1 MMGPEVIFYSLA
13 ILLVL
18 ILASVQI
25 GIALGVA
32 SVIGVYLAY
41 GDFQI
46 ALSILGSTAY
56 DAIRSHALA
65 VIPLFML
72 MGEIIS
78 RSGAAAD
85 LYRLC
90 DRALGRL
97 PGRLAAATVLGNAAF
112 AAVSGVAIASAAT
125 FSRIAY
131 PEMRRSGYAKSYALG
146 VIAGSGSLGMLIP
159 PSVLLIVWA
168 ILTEGSVGALFV
180 AGVIPGL
187 LMGLAFVVYCAVKA
201 VASPGVAPA
210 GTQGAAPEEGRAP
223 ATEAVAIERT
233 AAEGVGGDR
242 GGSRHAAGLRRQF
255 ISAVGILGLIVLVLG
270 GIWSGVFTPTEAAG
284 FGVLGSLVLGY
295 ANGMRGRA
303 FMEAIYN
310 AGRFTAPI
318 MFLLIAGSMYA
329 KLLAVSGGINLI
341 QDLVTGAGLTP
352 VGLIFLM
359 TVIWLLL
366 GALIDSISDIL
377 LTVPVFVP
385 LAAAAGIDPIAF
397 AIYGIIVIEAGLLTP
412 PMGLLIFTV
421 KSSVTDPE
429 VTLGDIF
436 RGSVPFWILML
447 GVAALILL
455 RPELATWLPALMF

>member
-1 MMGPEVIFYSLA
+1 M
-13 ILLVL
+13 
-18 ILASVQI
+18 QI

-41 GDFQI
+41 GDLQI

-90 DRALGRL
+90 DRVLGRL

-131 PEMRRSGYAKSYALG
+131 PEMRRSGYARSYALG

-187 LMGLAFVVYCAVKA
+187 LLGLAFVVYCALKA
-201 VASPGVAPA
+201 VVSPGVAPTVKA
-210 GTQGAAPEEGRAP
+210 VVSSEVAP
-223 ATEAVAIERT
+223 AVARTTEP
-233 AAEGVGGDR
+233 
-242 GGSRHAAGLRRQF
+242 GGSGEAGQQGSQDATALRRQF
-255 ISAVGILGLIVLVLG
+255 VSALGIIGLVVLVLG
-270 GIWSGVFTPTEAAG
+270 GIWSGAFTPTEAAG
-284 FGVLGSLVLGY
+284 FGALGSLVLGY
-295 ANGMRGRA
+295 ANGMRGTA
-303 FMEAIYN
+303 FMEAIYS
-310 AGRFTAPI
+310 AGRYTAPI

-352 VGLIFLM
+352 VGLIVLM

-385 LAAAAGIDPIAF
+385 LAAAAGFDPIAF

-421 KSSVTDPE
+421 KSSVTDPD

-436 RGSVPFWILML
+436 RGAVPFWILML

-455 RPELATWLPALMF
+455 SPALATWLPGLMF

>member
-187 LMGLAFVVYCAVKA
+187 LLGLAFVFYCALKA
-201 VASPGVAPA
+201 VVSPGVAPA
-210 GTQGAAPEEGRAP
+210 VAPLTEHAGRR
-223 ATEAVAIERT
+223 EADK
-233 AAEGVGGDR
+233 GDR
-242 GGSRHAAGLRRQF
+242 RDTADPGRQLVSALGIVGL
-255 ISAVGILGLIVLVLG
+255 VVLVLG
-270 GIWSGVFTPTEAAG
+270 GIWTGIFTPTEAAG
-284 FGVLGSLVLGY
+284 FGALGSLVLGY
-295 ANGMRGRA
+295 ANGMRSRA
-303 FMEAIYN
+303 FMDAIYS
-310 AGRFTAPI
+310 AGRYTAPI

-341 QDLVTGAGLTP
+341 RDLVTGAGLTP
-352 VGLIFLM
+352 VGLVVLM

-397 AIYGIIVIEAGLLTP
+397 SIYGIIVIEAGLLTP

-421 KSSVTDPE
+421 KSSVTDPD

-455 RPELATWLPALMF
+455 RPELAMWLPALIF

>member
-90 DRALGRL
+90 DRVLGRL

-187 LMGLAFVVYCAVKA
+187 LLGLAFVAYCALKA
-201 VASPGVAPA
+201 VVSPGVAPA
-210 GTQGAAPEEGRAP
+210 VTRNTEPGGSAEAGRQGSQDAAP
-223 ATEAVAIERT
+223 
-233 AAEGVGGDR
+233 
-242 GGSRHAAGLRRQF
+242 LRRQF
-255 ISAVGILGLIVLVLG
+255 VSALGIVGLMVLVLG

-284 FGVLGSLVLGY
+284 FGALGSLVLGY
-295 ANGMRGRA
+295 ANGMRGGA
-303 FMEAIYN
+303 FMEAIYS
-310 AGRFTAPI
+310 AGRYTAPI

-352 VGLIFLM
+352 VGLIVLM

-385 LAAAAGIDPIAF
+385 LAAAAGFDPIAI

-421 KSSVTDPE
+421 KSSVTDPS

-436 RGSVPFWILML
+436 RGAVPFWILML

-455 RPELATWLPALMF
+455 SPELATWLPGLMF

>member
-187 LMGLAFVVYCAVKA
+187 LLGLAFVFYCALKA
-201 VASPGVAPA
+201 VVSPGVAPA
-210 GTQGAAPEEGRAP
+210 VAPLTEHAGRR
-223 ATEAVAIERT
+223 EADK
-233 AAEGVGGDR
+233 GDR
-242 GGSRHAAGLRRQF
+242 RDTADPGRQLVSALGIVGL
-255 ISAVGILGLIVLVLG
+255 VVLVLG
-270 GIWSGVFTPTEAAG
+270 GIWTGVFTPTEAAG
-284 FGVLGSLVLGY
+284 FGALGSLVLGY
-295 ANGMRGRA
+295 ANGMRSRA
-303 FMEAIYN
+303 FMDAIYS
-310 AGRFTAPI
+310 AGRYTAPI

-352 VGLIFLM
+352 VGLVVLM

-421 KSSVTDPE
+421 KSSVTDPD

>member
-187 LMGLAFVVYCAVKA
+187 LLGLAFVIYCALKA
-201 VASPGVAPA
+201 VVSPEVAPA
-210 GTQGAAPEEGRAP
+210 AAPVTTVTEDAGRRDTDNGELP
-223 ATEAVAIERT
+223 GT
-233 AAEGVGGDR
+233 
-242 GGSRHAAGLRRQF
+242 AGLDRQLV
-255 ISAVGILGLIVLVLG
+255 SALGIVGLVVLVLG
-270 GIWSGVFTPTEAAG
+270 GIWTGVFTPTEAAG
-284 FGVLGSLVLGY
+284 FGALGSLVLGY
-295 ANGMRGRA
+295 ANGMRSRA
-303 FMEAIYN
+303 FMDAIYS
-310 AGRFTAPI
+310 AGRYTAPI

-352 VGLIFLM
+352 VGLIVLM

-385 LAAAAGIDPIAF
+385 LAAAAGFDPIAF
-397 AIYGIIVIEAGLLTP
+397 AVYGIIVIEAGLLTP

-421 KSSVTDPE
+421 KSSVTDPD

-455 RPELATWLPALMF
+455 RPELATWLPALLF

>member
-90 DRALGRL
+90 DRVLGRL

-187 LMGLAFVVYCAVKA
+187 LLGLAFVAYCALKA
-201 VASPGVAPA
+201 VVSPGVAPA
-210 GTQGAAPEEGRAP
+210 VSRNAEQDGNREDGQQGLQDAAA
-223 ATEAVAIERT
+223 
-233 AAEGVGGDR
+233 
-242 GGSRHAAGLRRQF
+242 LRRQF
-255 ISAVGILGLIVLVLG
+255 VSALGIVGLVVLVLG

-284 FGVLGSLVLGY
+284 FGALGSLVLGY

-303 FMEAIYN
+303 FMEAVYS

-352 VGLIFLM
+352 VGLIVLM

-385 LAAAAGIDPIAF
+385 LAAAAGFDPIAF

-421 KSSVTDPE
+421 KSSVTDPS

-436 RGSVPFWILML
+436 RGAVPFWILML
-447 GVAALILL
+447 GVAALIIL
-455 RPELATWLPALMF
+455 RPELATWLPRLMF

>member
-1 MMGPEVIFYSLA
+1 MMGPEVIFLSLA
-13 ILLVL
+13 VLLVL

-90 DRALGRL
+90 DGALGRL

-131 PEMRRSGYAKSYALG
+131 PEMRRSGYSKSYALG

-187 LMGLAFVVYCAVKA
+187 LLGFAFVLYCAIKA

-210 GTQGAAPEEGRAP
+210 VAPRAVPDETVKVDDAEDLSESDPDVAGPGRQLVSALG
-223 ATEAVAIERT
+223 I
-233 AAEGVGGDR
+233 VG
-242 GGSRHAAGLRRQF
+242 LV
-255 ISAVGILGLIVLVLG
+255 ILVLG
-270 GIWSGVFTPTEAAG
+270 GIWTGVFTPTEAAG

-295 ANGMRGRA
+295 AKGMGGRA

-310 AGRFTAPI
+310 AGRYTAPI

-341 QDLVTGAGLTP
+341 QELVTGAGLTP
-352 VGLIFLM
+352 VGLIVLM

-385 LAAAAGIDPIAF
+385 LAAAAGFDPIAF

-421 KSSVTDPE
+421 KSSVTDRE
-429 VTLGDIF
+429 VTLGEIF

-455 RPELATWLPALMF
+455 RPALATWLPGLMF

>member
-13 ILLVL
+13 ILLIL

-78 RSGAAAD
+78 RSGAASD

-90 DRALGRL
+90 DRAMGRL

-187 LMGLAFVVYCAVKA
+187 LLGLTFVFYCALKA
-201 VASPGVAPA
+201 VVSPGVAPA
-210 GTQGAAPEEGRAP
+210 VVPV
-223 ATEAVAIERT
+223 TEHA
-233 AAEGVGGDR
+233 
-242 GGSRHAAGLRRQF
+242 GSRETDKGDLPDTADLGRQLVSALGIVGL
-255 ISAVGILGLIVLVLG
+255 VVLVLG

-284 FGVLGSLVLGY
+284 FGALGSLVLGY
-295 ANGMRGRA
+295 ANGMRSRA
-303 FMEAIYN
+303 FMDAIYS
-310 AGRFTAPI
+310 AGRYTAPI

-352 VGLIFLM
+352 VGLIVLM

-421 KSSVTDPE
+421 KSSVTDPD

>member
-1 MMGPEVIFYSLA
+1 MGPEVIFYSLA

-41 GDFQI
+41 GDVQI

-90 DRALGRL
+90 DRAMGRL
-97 PGRLAAATVLGNAAF
+97 PGRLAAATVVGNAAF

-131 PEMRRSGYAKSYALG
+131 PEMRRSGYGKSYALG

-187 LMGLAFVVYCAVKA
+187 LLGLAFVIYCTLKAIASPA
-201 VASPGVAPA
+201 VAPRVAADVAPDA
-210 GTQGAAPEEGRAP
+210 DRASNRQGSGGDTSDPDGLKHQLIGAAG
-223 ATEAVAIERT
+223 I
-233 AAEGVGGDR
+233 VG
-242 GGSRHAAGLRRQF
+242 L
-255 ISAVGILGLIVLVLG
+255 VVLVLG

-284 FGVLGSLVLGY
+284 FGALGSIVLGY
-295 ANGMRGRA
+295 ARGMRRRA

-310 AGRFTAPI
+310 AGRYTAPV

-329 KLLAVSGGINLI
+329 RLLAVSGGIDLI

-352 VGLIFLM
+352 LGLIVLM

-385 LAAAAGIDPIAF
+385 IALASGFDPIAF

-421 KSSVTDPE
+421 KSSVTDPS

-436 RGSVPFWILML
+436 RGAVPFWILML
-447 GVAALILL
+447 AVAALVLWW
-455 RPELATWLPALMF
+455 PWLATWLPGLMF

>member
-1 MMGPEVIFYSLA
+1 MGPEVIFYSLA

-41 GDFQI
+41 GDVQI

-90 DRALGRL
+90 DRAMGRL

-187 LMGLAFVVYCAVKA
+187 LLGLAFVIYCTLKA
-201 VASPGVAPA
+201 VASPAVAPRVA
-210 GTQGAAPEEGRAP
+210 ADLAPDADRASNRQGS
-223 ATEAVAIERT
+223 
-233 AAEGVGGDR
+233 GGDASDPD
-242 GGSRHAAGLRRQF
+242 GLKHQLISAAG
-255 ISAVGILGLIVLVLG
+255 IVGLVVLVLG

-284 FGVLGSLVLGY
+284 FGALGSIVLGY
-295 ANGMRGRA
+295 ARGMRRRA

-310 AGRFTAPI
+310 AGRYTAPI

-329 KLLAVSGGINLI
+329 KLLAVSGGIDLM

-352 VGLIFLM
+352 LGLIVLM

-385 LAAAAGIDPIAF
+385 IALAAGFDPIAF

-421 KSSVTDPE
+421 KSSVTDPS

-436 RGSVPFWILML
+436 RGAVPFWILML
-447 GVAALILL
+447 AVAALVLWW
-455 RPELATWLPALMF
+455 PWLATWLPGLMF

>member
-32 SVIGVYLAY
+32 SVIGVFLAY
-41 GDFQI
+41 GDLQI

-131 PEMRRSGYAKSYALG
+131 PEMRRSGYARSYALG

-187 LMGLAFVVYCAVKA
+187 LLGLTFVVYCALKA
-201 VASPGVAPA
+201 VVSPDAAPA
-210 GTQGAAPEEGRAP
+210 VVQVAGHTGNPEADQQVSRAS
-223 ATEAVAIERT
+223 AV
-233 AAEGVGGDR
+233 
-242 GGSRHAAGLRRQF
+242 LRRQLV
-255 ISAVGILGLIVLVLG
+255 SAVGIVGLVVLVLG

-284 FGVLGSLVLGY
+284 FGALGSLVLGY

-303 FMEAIYN
+303 FMEAIYS
-310 AGRFTAPI
+310 AGRYTAPI

-341 QDLVTGAGLTP
+341 QDLVSAPGLTP
-352 VGLIFLM
+352 VGLIVLM

-385 LAAAAGIDPIAF
+385 LAAAAGFDPIAF

-421 KSSVTDPE
+421 KSSVTDPD

-455 RPELATWLPALMF
+455 SPALATWLPGLMF

>member
-1 MMGPEVIFYSLA
+1 MGPEVIFYSLA

-41 GDFQI
+41 GDVQI

-90 DRALGRL
+90 DRAMGRL
-97 PGRLAAATVLGNAAF
+97 PGRLAAATVVGNAAF

-131 PEMRRSGYAKSYALG
+131 PEMRRSGYGKSYALG

-187 LMGLAFVVYCAVKA
+187 LLGLAFVIYCTLKA
-201 VASPGVAPA
+201 VASPSVAPRVA
-210 GTQGAAPEEGRAP
+210 PDVASDVASDVAPDDDRAASRRP
-223 ATEAVAIERT
+223 AERP
-233 AAEGVGGDR
+233 
-242 GGSRHAAGLRRQF
+242 SAGLKHQL
-255 ISAVGILGLIVLVLG
+255 ISAGGILGLVVLVLG

-284 FGVLGSLVLGY
+284 FGALGSIVLGY
-295 ANGMRGRA
+295 ARGMRRKA

-329 KLLAVSGGINLI
+329 KLLAVSGGIDLV
-341 QDLVTGAGLTP
+341 QDLVSGAGLSP
-352 VGLIFLM
+352 LGLIVLM

-385 LAAAAGIDPIAF
+385 IALAAGFDPIAF

-421 KSSVTDPE
+421 KSSVADPS

-436 RGSVPFWILML
+436 RGAVPFWILML
-447 GVAALILL
+447 AVAALILL
-455 RPELATWLPALMF
+455 NPLLATWLPGLMF